1 MTRMTVFREVT
12 AAVAISV
19 KSIGQRLSMSLATIV
34 GIALVVLV
42 LVGFLSMANG
52 FRESLSGTGSADVM
66 IVTSRGAK
74 TETDSVIT
82 ADQFRLVEMAPGL
95 FRDHTG
101 KPIISGEAY
110 AVVSAK
116 RRGSGDPINLS
127 LRGVG
132 ASGLEVRSGF
142 TLPEGR
148 MFTSGSQEIV
158 IGRSLNRQVNG
169 FDLGRTI
176 RLGPSTWTIVGIFDA
191 KGSALESEIWG
202 DISVVR
208 SFYKLGNTYQS
219 IRIKQPSARERDF
232 FAHYVRGD
240 PQLRLAAIS
249 EQQFFSA
256 QSRGLSSMIEYLG
269 WPLAMLMA
277 LGALAGALNTMHS
290 SVAARASEIGTL
302 RILGFGAISTFS
314 GVMAEAAVLA
324 LVGATLGILISVVLF
339 NGMSATTI
347 SGGMTMLNFK
357 LALSVEIVLWA
368 LTLGLSVGLLGGAI
382 AAWRAVRQ
390 PILEALSQ

>member
-1 MTRMTVFREVT
+1 MTVFREVT
-12 AAVAISV
+12 AAVGISV
-19 KSIGQRLSMSLATIV
+19 KSIKQRLSMSLATII

-52 FRESLSGTGSADVM
+52 FRESLSGTGSTDVM

-95 FRDHTG
+95 FRDRNG

-116 RRGSGDPINLS
+116 RRGNGDPINLS

-148 MFTSGSQEIV
+148 MFASGSQEIV
-158 IGRSLNRQVNG
+158 IGRSLSRQVDG
-169 FDLGRTI
+169 FDLGRTV
-176 RLGPSTWTIVGIFDA
+176 RLGPATWKIVGIFDA

-202 DISVVR
+202 DISVVK
-208 SFYKLGNTYQS
+208 SFYKLGNIYQS
-219 IRIKQPSARERDF
+219 IRIRQPSERERDI

-240 PQLRLAAIS
+240 PQLRLDTIS
-249 EQQFFSA
+249 EQKFFSA
-256 QSRGLSSMIEYLG
+256 QSRGLSNMIEYLG

-302 RILGFGAISTFS
+302 RVLGFGAISTFS
-314 GVMAEAAVLA
+314 GVMAEATVLA
-324 LVGATLGILISVVLF
+324 LVGATLGILVSFVLF

-357 LALSVEIVLWA
+357 LALSVEIVLSA
-368 LTLGLSVGLLGGAI
+368 LVLGLSVGLLGGAI

-390 PILEALSQ
+390 PILETLSQ